1 MTDRPAGG
9 HVVVDAS
16 AVVALLT
23 DAGPAGSWVTA
34 TVTGAA
40 LSAPELMPYEVSN
53 VLRRRAAAGD
63 LDSTAAGLAHRDLVS
78 LDADLFP
85 YLVAAERA
93 WELRQN
99 LTAYDASYVA
109 LAELLAVPLVTLDAR
124 VARATG
130 PQCAVLAPPGRAG
143 RLASG

>member
-1 MTDRPAGG
+1 MTSTPLRPA
-9 HVVVDAS
+9 S
-16 AVVALLT
+16 R
-23 DAGPAGSWVTA
+23 
-34 TVTGAA
+34 TGTW
-40 LSAPELMPYEVSN
+40 S
-53 VLRRRAAAGD
+53 R
-63 LDSTAAGLAHRDLVS
+63 ST
-78 LDADLFP
+78 P

-130 PQCAVLAPPGRAG
+130 PQCAVLAPPA
-143 RLASG
+143 APAA